1 MRARPPQ
8 RADEHGALVEQP
20 ARTLGLE
27 REQLPQRGT
36 RRRSAQVGRLD
47 AEAPPVLRRQVDAP
61 AAEVLADVL
70 PVLRELQR
78 RADAV
83 RERDPLRRRRAEDV
97 QHELADRIRREVAV
111 VHELVERLVRRLPLV
126 ATVRLDQTQ
135 ERLARERALAHGRPQ
150 ALQQRVLR
158 LAVED
163 AVQILLERVEDRGAV
178 AVDLVAELVD
188 EPREAVD
195 RREVSARLAPDEQRG
210 DGEVLARR
218 QRQDRGRIR

>member
-1 MRARPPQ
+1 MRARPRSVPTRTAPSSSSR
-8 RADEHGALVEQP
+8 RARSVSNASSSRRAPP
-20 ARTLGLE
+20 ADAA
-27 REQLPQRGT
+27 P
-36 RRRSAQVGRLD
+36 RSAALD
-47 AEAPPVLRRQVDAP
+47 AEAPPVLRGEVDAP

-83 RERDPLRRRRAEDV
+83 RERDPLRRRRAEHV
-97 QHELADRIRREVAV
+97 EHELADRVRREVAV
-111 VHELVERLVRRLPLV
+111 VDELGERLVRRLPLV
-126 ATVRLDQTQ
+126 APVRLDQAE
-135 ERLARERALAHGRPQ
+135 ERLARKRAFANRRAQ
-150 ALQQRVLR
+150 TQQQRVLR

-188 EPREAVD
+188 ESREAVD
-195 RREVSARLAPDEQRG
+195 RGEVSARPAADEQRR